1 MKKILAVD
9 NHPVVRKFMSDLLAK
24 RGYNV
29 VTAEDGLSALQLMN
43 SYTPDIIFVDL
54 IMPNIDGNVLCQVIR
69 SRKDLK
75 HAFIVVLSAVA
86 VEENCNCSLLANGQA
101 DVILAK
107 GPFDSL
113 AWHIDYIIKHVEA
126 GRADRLRGGT
136 IGEKN
141 LFARQIT
148 KELLSSKKHYEMT
161 LYFMTEGI
169 MELTQDAEITY
180 ANPAALSIIGES
192 EEDLLAADFIKLFN
206 NADQDRIRQTISE
219 VPRSVQEPLFDE
231 ILTLNNK
238 LVSFKIIYFYKEDH
252 QYTLVVMLMDVTYQ
266 KQAERELIK
275 KKEQYRRERDFLDK
289 IFDNS
294 ADAIVIVDEHGRFT
308 RWNNNAARMFG
319 YSFDELR
326 GKRAFDLYTD
336 RKAMEKMLDLLRR
349 EGYVPNYEVNFTHR
363 DGTSIPC
370 AISIS
375 LLYDEKQQK
384 IGSLSIIRDL
394 SEWKKTEERLI
405 YLSFHDPLAGVYNRG
420 YFEEEMKRLAK
431 GRHLPLGIIV
441 CDINKLKRINDTLG
455 HQKGDELIQK
465 TADILK
471 RSFRAGDI
479 IARIGGDEFAVLVP
493 GAYEGV
499 IENCMQRIRA
509 EIEAYRAQKP
519 EPGLSIAIGYA
530 ISSEH
535 SVDTKALFKK
545 ADDEMYQDKQSY
557 SGTFF
562 PKGEFDY

>member
-1 MKKILAVD
+1 MKQILVVD
-9 NHPVVRKFMSDLLAK
+9 NHPVVRKFMSDLLTK

-29 VTAEDGLSALQLMN
+29 VTAEDGLSALQLMK
-43 SYTPDIIFVDL
+43 SYTPDIVFADL
-54 IMPNIDGNVLCQVIR
+54 IMPNIDGNMLCQVIR

-86 VEENCNCSLLANGQA
+86 VEENFNCSLLANGQA
-101 DVILAK
+101 DVVLAK

-126 GRADRLRGGT
+126 GRADRLRSET
-136 IGEKN
+136 IGGKN

-148 KELLSSKKHYEMT
+148 KELLNSKKHFEMT
-161 LYFMTEGI
+161 LYFMSEGL

-180 ANPAALSIIGES
+180 ANPSALSIIGEG
-192 EEDLLAADFIKLFN
+192 EENLLATDFIKLFN
-206 NADQDRIRQTISE
+206 KADQDRIRQTISE
-219 VPRSVQEPLFDE
+219 VPRNVQEPLFDE

-238 LVSFKIIYFYKEDH
+238 LVSIKIISFYKEAQ
-252 QYTLVVMLMDVTYQ
+252 QYTLVVMLMDVTLQ
-266 KQAERELIK
+266 KQAETDLLK

-289 IFDNS
+289 IFGNS
-294 ADAIVIVDEHGRFT
+294 ADAIVIVDEHGRFA
-308 RWNNNAARMFG
+308 RWNNNAAKMFG

-326 GKRAFDLYTD
+326 GNKAFDLYTD
-336 RKAMEKMLDLLRR
+336 HKAMKEMLDLLRR
-349 EGYVPNYEVNFTHR
+349 QGYVQNYEINFTHR
-363 DGTSIPC
+363 DGTSMPC
-370 AISIS
+370 AVSIS

-384 IGSLSIIRDL
+384 VGSLSIIRDL

-405 YLSFHDPLAGVYNRG
+405 YLSFHDSLTGVYNRF
-420 YFEEEMKRLAK
+420 YFEEEMKRVAK
-431 GRHLPLGIIV
+431 GRHLPLGVIV

-455 HQKGDELIQK
+455 HQKGDEVIQES
-465 TADILK
+465 ADILK

-493 GAYEGV
+493 GADEEV

-509 EIEAYRAQKP
+509 EIEAYRAQKL
-519 EPGLSIAIGYA
+519 EPGFSIAMGYA

-535 SVDTKALFKK
+535 SVDTKALFKR
-545 ADDEMYQDKQSY
+545 ADDNMYQDKQSY
-557 SGTFF
+557 SGTLL
-562 PKGEFDY
+562 PENEFE